1 MGIVLQTWA
10 LHRLSALPAHAII
23 VFERAEGRVRIW
35 REKNAEPPI
44 VLRIIVHVDA
54 VPTAISSGSDA
65 YWLPALQ
72 RWASPSEVARL
83 FGLKAKH
90 SAARAL
96 QSRFVSDRTAVVCAG
111 KAVHADSATCTLL
124 IGIDNL
130 KAPLVH
136 PRYAACS
143 GIDTF
148 AAAMESVYGKHRT
161 YVQAT
166 ESHQNTADILHAT
179 YKKYGLLRSAT
190 LSLTRASK
198 RTSTVQLTFGS

>member
-44 VLRIIVHVDA
+44 VLRTIVHVDA

-111 KAVHADSATCTLL
+111 KAVHADSE
-124 IGIDNL
+124 DE
-130 KAPLVH
+130 VQYH
-136 PRYAACS
+136 PRTTARHGPTA
-143 GIDTF
+143 GPPTF
-148 AAAMESVYGKHRT
+148 TPDLSTPFHHR
-161 YVQAT
+161 
-166 ESHQNTADILHAT
+166 L
-179 YKKYGLLRSAT
+179 GPWR
-190 LSLTRASK
+190 
-198 RTSTVQLTFGS
+198 

>member
-1 MGIVLQTWA
+1 MLVQHFLSPFFHFFSIDCNFSFVHNRWRNHFFCFLSFVIFELVSLMRARQNMQHCVANMGIVLQTWA

-96 QSRFVSDRTAVVCAG
+96 QSRFVSDRVPFDVNGVSSAIERALLHPPVQWSVRAG
-111 KAVHADSATCTLL
+111 D
-124 IGIDNL
+124 
-130 KAPLVH
+130 
-136 PRYAACS
+136 
-143 GIDTF
+143 
-148 AAAMESVYGKHRT
+148 
-161 YVQAT
+161 
-166 ESHQNTADILHAT
+166 
-179 YKKYGLLRSAT
+179 
-190 LSLTRASK
+190 
-198 RTSTVQLTFGS
+198 